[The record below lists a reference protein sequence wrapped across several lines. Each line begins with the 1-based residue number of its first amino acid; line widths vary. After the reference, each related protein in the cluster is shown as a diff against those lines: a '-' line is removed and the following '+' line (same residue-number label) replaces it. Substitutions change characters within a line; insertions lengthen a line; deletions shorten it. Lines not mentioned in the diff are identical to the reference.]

1 MSAFNFI
8 ESFFLLSLGITFV
21 LIVLLVYHF
30 KQRLSS
36 MEQKCDTMF
45 DIVQNLVKELKIVK
59 NACQGQSLSVGPA
72 SCMIPPFAAF
82 QNATH
87 HWDEGDDEDE
97 SEDENEDNSE
107 DENEDNSDDDKSVKI
122 INMEL
127 GNKIEMIETNSESES
142 ESETVIE
149 LNVNSDVPII
159 HKIDDIPMVDYK
171 KTSVVELK
179 RIVTSKGLTANA
191 YKLTK
196 PELLD
201 LLEK

>member
-97 SEDENEDNSE
+97 SEDENEDNS
-107 DENEDNSDDDKSVKI
+107 DDDKSVKI

>member
-36 MEQKCDTMF
+36 MEHKCDTMF

-59 NACQGQSLSVGPA
+59 NTCQGQSLPVDPM

-97 SEDENEDNSE
+97 SE